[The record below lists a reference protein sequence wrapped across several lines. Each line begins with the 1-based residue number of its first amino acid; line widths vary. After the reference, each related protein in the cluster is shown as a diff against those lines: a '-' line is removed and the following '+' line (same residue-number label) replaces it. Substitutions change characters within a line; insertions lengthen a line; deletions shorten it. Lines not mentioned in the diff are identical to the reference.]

1 MSKSPARSAA
11 EIEQRRTEIETQ
23 LGEPITLDLLTES
36 WVMYQRKRGHRHST
50 DDLLTAWY
58 AIQHGFPNCMPEACP
73 RGVGTSKKP
82 CFLGRGGASLP
93 VMVSQESVETLFST
107 DSERLLDLG
116 TGIGTVGLLVLSQA
130 PNAHLTAVEAQEISF
145 GLFQDNLWAN
155 GQAGL
160 VKAIHADLRHAK
172 FDDAS
177 FDLISGSPPYFDVS
191 AGIVPNDSQKAH
203 ARFELRGTVF
213 DYCRVAA
220 RALAPNG
227 AFVFCFPFAQKARA
241 ERACAES
248 GLEVVRARDVVPRE
262 QLPPLFSLFLCRHP
276 GSGRR
281 VDEPPFVVR
290 DASGRHTAEMTQ
302 VRQLF
307 GMKPQ

>member
-1 MSKSPARSAA
+1 MSKSPARSSA
-11 EIEQRRTEIETQ
+11 EIEQRRTEIEAQ

-58 AIQHGFPNCMPEACP
+58 AIQHGFPA
-73 RGVGTSKKP
+73 
-82 CFLGRGGASLP
+82 
-93 VMVSQESVETLFST
+93 
-107 DSERLLDLG
+107 ERLLDLG

-145 GLFQDNLWAN
+145 GLFQHNLWAN

-213 DYCRVAA
+213 DYCRVAG
-220 RALAPNG
+220 RALAPSG

-241 ERACAES
+241 ERACAEG
-248 GLEVVRARDVVPRE
+248 GLEIVRARDVVPRE

-276 GSGRR
+276 GFGPR